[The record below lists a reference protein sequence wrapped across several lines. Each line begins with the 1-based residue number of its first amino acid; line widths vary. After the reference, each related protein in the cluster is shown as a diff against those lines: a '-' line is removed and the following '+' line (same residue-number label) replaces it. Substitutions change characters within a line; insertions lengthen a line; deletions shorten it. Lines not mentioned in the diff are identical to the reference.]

1 LNASSDAAG
10 KEWVRAGKV
19 RGRTVAPGAVDVRI
33 DGLTTQS
40 KYYKPL
46 VREFFRTAMPGV
58 RPRWG
63 DFTAHIV
70 MEHVGDPPHMDL
82 DNLAKAMLD
91 SAVGH
96 VFHDDSQVAR
106 LLVERQ
112 ASDRE
117 GVSMRLAPVAADGAQ
132 AWQARDGLP

>member
-1 LNASSDAAG
+1 MAVTHDRWSDSLDRADPKAA
-10 KEWVRAGKV
+10 WTRSGKV
-19 RGRTVAPGAVDVRI
+19 SARTDRGGLEVQV
-33 DGLTTQS
+33 DGLTTQT

-46 VREFFRTAMPGV
+46 LREFFRKDFAT

-63 DFTAHIV
+63 DFEVHIV
-70 MEHVGDPPHMDL
+70 MEYTGDPPHMDL

-106 LLVERQ
+106 LLVERRK
-112 ASDRE
+112 SERE
-117 GVSMRLAPVAADGAQ
+117 GVWMKLSPVVT
-132 AWQARDGLP
+132 

>member
-1 LNASSDAAG
+1 MPDDSEMN
-10 KEWVRAGKV
+10 WVRRAKV
-19 RGRTVAPGAVDVRI
+19 RARVDGAAVEIAV
-33 DGLTTQS
+33 DGLTTQA

-46 VREFFRTAMPGV
+46 LREFFRLELTRL

-63 DFTAHIV
+63 DFHAHIV

-96 VFHDDSQVAR
+96 VFHDDSQIAR
-106 LLVERQ
+106 LLVERRP
-112 ASDRE
+112 AERE
-117 GVSMRLAPVAADGAQ
+117 GVWMRLAPAEV
-132 AWQARDGLP
+132 